1 MIKVSIIIPVY
12 NVEKYIE
19 RCLRSVISQTYS
31 NIECILVNDGTPD
44 RSFEIAKEF
53 INKYNHKEKSNID
66 FILIEHEHN
75 KGLSEA
81 RNTGVRAST
90 GEYVYFLDS
99 DDAIMPEAIK
109 DLVQTVERNKRPD
122 VIYGSTLL
130 IDSKEQ
136 KGQLDPIL
144 NMISYTRN
152 KDILLGYLN
161 NKWSHIACNKLVN
174 SSLFKNQNIWFY
186 PGIYHEDEL
195 WTFEMST
202 VINSMIPCLK
212 STYIYYIGD
221 PNSIQRRPPCEKD
234 FIDNIKILE
243 QKYLYINK
251 VSCPK
256 ELAENIFNLCYL
268 TYLSLVVL
276 RFPRSFR
283 LICKKKLKK
292 IINNV
297 SKLVD
302 YKLTTKWYARIIWI
316 IAR

>member
-1 MIKVSIIIPVY
+1 MKVSIIIPIY

-19 RCLRSVISQTYS
+19 RCLNSVISQTYT
-31 NIECILVNDGTPD
+31 NIECILVNDCTQD
-44 RSFEIAKEF
+44 NSFKIAKEF
-53 INKYNHKEKSNID
+53 VKKNRSRNPNMNFIFVEHKQ
-66 FILIEHEHN
+66 N

-81 RNTGVRAST
+81 RNTGVHHSS
-90 GEYVYFLDS
+90 GEYIYFLDS
-99 DDAIMPEAIK
+99 DDALQENSIYNLVSTCKGNKYPEVIWGKTITIDA
-109 DLVQTVERNKRPD
+109 QNNKKLLDPTPTLIPMTNNKD
-122 VIYGSTLL
+122 VI
-130 IDSKEQ
+130 
-136 KGQLDPIL
+136 
-144 NMISYTRN
+144 
-152 KDILLGYLN
+152 LGYIN
-161 NKWSHIACNKLVN
+161 NKWTHIACNKLIKRDI
-174 SSLFKNQNIWFY
+174 FTEKNIYFY
-186 PGIYHEDEL
+186 PGIVHEDEL
-195 WTFEMST
+195 WTFELST
-202 VINSMIPCLK
+202 TINRMIPCNDI
-212 STYIYYIGD
+212 TYLYYIGD
-221 PNSIQRRPPCEKD
+221 PNSIQRRLPCEKD

>member
-136 KGQLDPIL
+136 KPVESESQTIQPEPQPIQPVEPVG
-144 NMISYTRN
+144 
-152 KDILLGYLN
+152 DI
-161 NKWSHIACNKLVN
+161 K
-174 SSLFKNQNIWFY
+174 
-186 PGIYHEDEL
+186 P
-195 WTFEMST
+195 
-202 VINSMIPCLK
+202 
-212 STYIYYIGD
+212 
-221 PNSIQRRPPCEKD
+221 
-234 FIDNIKILE
+234 DNIPTQE
-243 QKYLYINK
+243 
-251 VSCPK
+251 
-256 ELAENIFNLCYL
+256 
-268 TYLSLVVL
+268 
-276 RFPRSFR
+276 
-283 LICKKKLKK
+283 
-292 IINNV
+292 
-297 SKLVD
+297 
-302 YKLTTKWYARIIWI
+302 
-316 IAR
+316 